1 MAVEGWAVVV
11 VVVLTQIGATLTTW
25 TAPGLARV
33 SRDTAAERGAGLSE
47 CCEVGLA
54 AVGLLSSVVA
64 GYGVQLMGR
73 LRSDCEE
80 FCEAF
85 RDMGSGDEFSPSLS
99 SSFKWISCIAIGCCL

>member
-1 MAVEGWAVVV
+1 MVVGGWAVVVV
-11 VVVLTQIGATLTTW
+11 VVVLTQISAVLTTW

-33 SRDTAAERGAGLSE
+33 SLDTAVERGAELFE
-47 CCEVGLA
+47 CSGVGLVV
-54 AVGLLSSVVA
+54 VGPLSFGVA

-85 RDMGSGDEFSPSLS
+85 GDMSDEDVFLLLS
-99 SSFKWISCIAIGCCL
+99 SWSFK

>member
-1 MAVEGWAVVV
+1 MVAEGWAAVVV
-11 VVVLTQIGATLTTW
+11 VVVLTQIGAALTTW

-33 SRDTAAERGAGLSE
+33 SLDTAVERGAGSFE
-47 CCEVGLA
+47 CSVAGLA
-54 AVGLLSSVVA
+54 VAGLLSFGVA

-85 RDMGSGDEFSPSLS
+85 GDMGGGDVLLS
-99 SSFKWISCIAIGCCL
+99 SSSWSFK